1 MKRTIKKII
10 SFVLALCM
18 ILTGTLSGVT
28 PRESAYGAETLEKL
42 TFTYHSCSA
51 PGRYIQVKTN
61 VSTADV
67 KAKNFTS
74 GETGYA
80 IDETGSKD
88 TVGWFGMDAVDGK
101 YILTFHYNANVTF
114 NAGDEF
120 IMKKGSI
127 FAFTSASDE
136 STIVKYELDKT
147 YKFTYNGTSFS
158 METVKPE
165 PVELNLEFRYGT
177 ASVIQYNTNLPADIT
192 LKDFTIDENGCKV
205 TQEGKNVGWV
215 TMIKADDGK
224 IVLAFNFNEGN
235 EFVAGGS
242 YTLKAG
248 SIFGFVNTDQTYKLN
263 SDIKMNFDGT
273 DWTKEEEIKEFSL
286 NLVNEGS
293 TDNYI
298 KFTTTLPTD
307 TPTVNFTTGQNGCEV
322 DQSANKYQQVGW
334 IAMSKDTTINFG
346 FNFNNK
352 FLPGQ
357 SYCLPQGAIFGF
369 TDGKKYK
376 LDKDYTFWYD
386 GYKWTTSTKVDGVEK
401 ITVNNEEKTVEK
413 RATMSAGYTQDT
425 LVQFGNFYNFG
436 LAADNTPINFV
447 GTMYINGVKISEP
460 QVIGYGNNAT
470 TICFNNLKLPNNT
483 LTILGGSIIYYGD
496 KAVIIEQ
503 TFHQKVTKTVDGTN
517 VSYNWSAG
525 KTSDETPVILG
536 DANANLLID
545 IKDLV
550 SLKIAQKNGDVTDFN
565 DLVTDGVVNKWDAQ
579 CMRKILSNYIVDTK
593 EVSTSSSAYLLDE
606 SNFNGGEDFIT
617 FADRPADP
625 TDTKDIEQYKALGFN
640 TSLVTGEHGNYRDY
654 YYSVT
659 TSDKKYT
666 LQNGEQELELTLN
679 AYDNVSVPAPNQGW
693 PNYIQIK
700 TNIPANPG
708 YTFGDFLTSEAG
720 DKGHTFLYEKSANA
734 KVVGYFQYGVL
745 GENEAQAVYFT
756 PHINGI
762 NEYGASYTFKAGTK
776 FKVNETT
783 YYALT
788 RDYTFKW
795 DNDYRKG
802 IENLDAKGL
811 NVWLRTTSNKKDYL
825 TDEFAN
831 LIAPYKDI
839 IDGMYMN
846 DEPFETEELYTYS
859 KEKYNADEA
868 TESFENLSGD
878 MATWFNTNLS
888 NKYFHVNH
896 VPVTSYN
903 HYGTKGLK
911 AINYSSYSNMFN
923 NYKTNVLDKVTA
935 TDKQKTIGFDNYPFG
950 YSTTEKI
957 YWWKPAETTFQST
970 GLEPTYLVNL
980 LIPAQTAKA
989 NNNTYSVCI
998 QTYDKIAGSKKRV
1011 VDSKQEVTMQL
1022 YSSMACGASMFE
1034 YFLYHAQPATA
1045 TVTGFD
1051 GIIDLNGNKKTIYDA
1066 TKQANSE
1073 AFPFA
1078 NIINTFD
1085 WQGAEVITGSDSKN
1099 SEAIKNVNNSGLT
1112 LVLDNDND
1120 GVLSASSATND
1131 ALVGYYKKGAYDGYM
1146 LANFND
1152 PKVVSTKNSVK
1163 LTFAGCNTARVYT
1176 SESGKF
1182 TTKVVELAADGS
1194 YTFELQPG
1202 GGCFVIPVNATK

>member
-42 TFTYHSCSA
+42 TFTFHSGDA
-51 PGRYIQVKTN
+51 AEKYIQVKTN
-61 VSTADV
+61 ISTADV
-67 KAKNFTS
+67 VGISFLNGDNGSNIDDYISDDKQRVGYVSMSPVNGIYVFT
-74 GETGYA
+74 
-80 IDETGSKD
+80 
-88 TVGWFGMDAVDGK
+88 FN
-101 YILTFHYNANVTF
+101 YNKTI

-120 IMKKGSI
+120 IMRKGSL
-127 FAFTSASDE
+127 FCLKNTSGA
-136 STIVKYELDKT
+136 IVKYELDKT

-165 PVELNLEFRYGT
+165 PVELKLEYRYGT
-177 ASVIQYNTNLPADIT
+177 ERVIQYNTNLPADIT

-205 TQEGKNVGWV
+205 TQEGKTVGWV
-215 TMIKADDGK
+215 SMIKADDGK
-224 IVLAFNFNEGN
+224 IVLAFNFNEGD

-248 SIFGFVNTDQTYKLN
+248 SIFGFTDTDQTYKLN

-273 DWTKEEEIKEFSL
+273 KWTKEEEIKEFSL

-298 KFTTTLPTD
+298 KFKTTLPTD
-307 TPTVNFTTGQNGCEV
+307 TPCANFLAGADQNDIDESG
-322 DQSANKYQQVGW
+322 NKYLNVAW
-334 IAMSKDTTINFG
+334 IEMSKETTINFG
-346 FNFNNK
+346 FNFNDKK

-425 LVQFGNFYNFG
+425 LVQFGNFYDFG
-436 LAADNTPINFV
+436 LPKDNTPINFV
-447 GTMYINGVKISEP
+447 GTMYVNGVKISEP
-460 QVIGYGNNAT
+460 QVIGYGDNAT

-483 LTILGGSIIYYGD
+483 LTIMGGSIIYYGD
-496 KAVIIEQ
+496 KAVIIEE

-517 VSYNWSAG
+517 ASYSWSDG
-525 KTSDETPVILG
+525 KKGDKTPVILG
-536 DANANLLID
+536 DANANLLIN

-550 SLKIAQKNGDVTDFN
+550 SLKIAQKNGEVTVFN
-565 DLVTDGVVNKWDAQ
+565 DLVTDGVINKWDAQ
-579 CMRKILSNYIVDTK
+579 CMRKVLSNYIVDTK

-625 TDTKDIEQYKALGFN
+625 TDTNDIEQYKALGFN
-640 TSLVTGEHGNYRDY
+640 TSLVTGEHGKYRDY

-666 LQNGEQELELTLN
+666 LQEGEQELEFTLN
-679 AYDNVSVPAPNQGW
+679 AYDNVSVKDPNEDW

-700 TNIPANPG
+700 TNITANQG
-708 YTFGDFLTSEAG
+708 DTFEDFLTDQAG
-720 DKGHTFLYEKSANA
+720 DKGHTFLYEKSDNA
-734 KVVGYFQYGVL
+734 KVVGYFQFGEL
-745 GENEAQAVYFT
+745 GEGEAKAVYFT

-762 NEYGASYTFKAGTK
+762 NEYSASYTFKAGTK

-868 TESFENLSGD
+868 TESFNNLSGD

-903 HYGTKGLK
+903 HYGTTGLK
-911 AINYSSYSNMFN
+911 AINYTSYSNMFS
-923 NYKTNVLDKVTA
+923 NYKTTVLDNVTA

-950 YSTTEKI
+950 YSTKGKFLFWDLDTE
-957 YWWKPAETTFQST
+957 TFHDT

-998 QTYDKIAGSKKRV
+998 QTYDKVAGSKTRV

-1034 YFLYHAQPATA
+1034 YFLYHAQPSTEK
-1045 TVTGFD
+1045 VTGFD

-1085 WQGAEVITGSDSKN
+1085 WQGAEIITGSDSKN
-1099 SEAIKNVNNSGLT
+1099 SEAIKNVKDSGLT
-1112 LVLDNDND
+1112 LVLNDSND

-1131 ALVGYYKKGAYDGYM
+1131 ALVGYYTKGAYNGYM

-1152 PKVVSTKNSVK
+1152 PKVVSTDNKVK

-1194 YTFELQPG
+1194 YEFTLKPG
-1202 GGCFVIPVNATK
+1202 GGCFVIPVNAN